1 MKNVH
6 LKLVF
11 VVFCI
16 LIYSCARHNPTA
28 NNEDEILRII
38 SYESEKISNPNN
50 PVEYSFLQQ
59 ISWEVTE
66 RDVSMFSYRITT
78 SDGELPDSIFTDADG
93 WIYHYLPG
101 ADESI
106 PLSSPLAERT
116 IWTDETQFEIS
127 FISNNGVLSNI
138 LTYFEIRCLIYDE
151 ISEIIFWNYFES
163 REIGTLLTNSGGNC
177 NGGETGTALTF
188 FLNEKLTDVF
198 VEGLY
203 ADHFM
208 YRLNII
214 SELDSTMIFEGEW
227 HNSNEC
233 EDIRKV
239 TLNVNS
245 IPPLIPNIDGEI
257 SQFEAYIVTRS
268 GYADIDNPALSNF
281 KVCEG
286 FHPGSLIYI
295 AEENNAGKNDTWVLG
310 ENHFVTLMDQSIPK
324 VIPSIMTAD
333 GAHFATPFWIDW
345 DGNMEVI
352 GSDDLQIFFHWGWK
366 GEFETDQPG
375 RRRVGHVYDELTNTL
390 YFAEI
395 LFFDLRYDDE
405 AFVHESLPAAIYNI
419 IDDDGTEWLRVP
431 IEHEFGQNIIVSG
444 DYVSVGTHSFVV
456 RAVDSQFEV
465 DPTPAEFIFN
475 IVAPI
480 PKEEKIGIL
489 IIDDEQ
495 NHNVYSPEDIVDSL
509 YAYFF
514 EDQSGVEEINR
525 DDVEDGIGNLGLSAL
540 HFYRAVFSPTDLQ
553 QYKTIL
559 YHSDAPLINTT
570 SNFDKEYDSLNL
582 YLDSGGNLIFSGG
595 ANALVIQDR
604 CQRECLPLLE
614 KYFGIPLD
622 TGAQGNAVNVVTYV
636 DPDTGDETIAH
647 FIHLQFLV
655 KATASNGFTN
665 DVYLQ
670 FPSFNQH
677 VNMNYGLGPVA
688 YFEYLINGTEPI
700 FNFGCKYPDSNGNG
714 IDPTFLIWDDE
725 YDTDQ
730 YPNEAQYNEFNG
742 KTVALRK
749 ITENN
754 SCYFFGFPLSYMNAE
769 QVKNT
774 IIQIL
779 DEIE

>member
-1 MKNVH
+1 MKKFH
-6 LKLVF
+6 LISMTLF
-11 VVFCI
+11 LCI
-16 LIYSCARHNPTA
+16 LICSCTRHNPTA
-28 NNEDEILRII
+28 NSEDEILRIT
-38 SYESEKISNPNN
+38 SYESEKIPNPNN
-50 PVEYSFLQQ
+50 PIEYSYFQQ
-59 ISWEVTE
+59 IGWEVTE
-66 RDVSMFSYRITT
+66 RDISMFSYRITT
-78 SDGELPDSIFTDADG
+78 SDGELPNSIFTDTDG

-127 FISNNGVLSNI
+127 FISNNGILPHI
-138 LTYFEIRCLIYDE
+138 LTYFEIRCLIDDE

-177 NGGETGTALTF
+177 NGCETGTALTF
-188 FLNEKLTDVF
+188 FLNEKITDIF

-214 SELDSTMIFEGEW
+214 SELDSTLIFEGEW

-239 TLNVNS
+239 ILNENS
-245 IPPLIPNIDGEI
+245 IPPLIPNIDGEL

-286 FHPGSLIYI
+286 FYPGSLIYV
-295 AEENNAGKNDTWVLG
+295 AEEDNVGKNDTWVLG
-310 ENHFVTLMDQSIPK
+310 ENHFVTLMDQSIGK
-324 VIPSIMTAD
+324 VIPYVITSD
-333 GAHFATPFWIDW
+333 GAHFSTPFWIDW

-352 GSDDLQIFFHWGWK
+352 GSDDLQIFFHWGWH
-366 GEFETDQPG
+366 GEFEDNQPDK
-375 RRRVGHVYDELTNTL
+375 RRVNQVLDENTDSL

-395 LFFDLRYDDE
+395 FYFDLRYDDE
-405 AFVHESLPAAIYNI
+405 AFVHELLPAAIYNI
-419 IDDDGTEWLRVP
+419 IDDDGTEWLRIP
-431 IEHEFGQNIIVSG
+431 IEHEYSQNTIVSG
-444 DYVSVGTHSFVV
+444 DYASVGTHSFVV

-465 DPTPAEFIFN
+465 DPTPAEFVFN

-495 NHNVYSPEDIVDSL
+495 NHSVYCPEDSVDAL
-509 YAYFF
+509 YAYFLS
-514 EDQSGVEEINR
+514 DQPDVDEINR
-525 DDVEDGIGNLGLSAL
+525 IEVADFIGNLGLSAL
-540 HFYRAVFSPTDLQ
+540 HFYRAVLSPTDLQ

-559 YHSDAPLINTT
+559 YHSDNPLVNTI
-570 SNFDKEYDSLNL
+570 SNFYKEYDSLNL

-595 ANALVIQDR
+595 ANALTIQQR
-604 CQRECLPLLE
+604 CQYYGISLLK

-622 TGAQGNAVNVVTYV
+622 TGGQGNAVNLVTYV
-636 DPDTGDETIAH
+636 DPDTGEETIAD
-647 FIHLQFLV
+647 FFHLQFLV
-655 KATASNGFTN
+655 KSTALNGFTD

-670 FPSFNQH
+670 FPSFNNLI
-677 VNMNYGLGPVA
+677 NMKYGLGPVA
-688 YFEYLINGTEPI
+688 YFEYLLDETEPI
-700 FNFGCKYPDSNGNG
+700 FTYGCKTPYDG
-714 IDPTFLIWDDE
+714 IDPTFLAWDDE
-725 YDTDQ
+725 DDTDQ
-730 YPNEAQYNEFNG
+730 YPSEAQYNEFNG
-742 KTVALRK
+742 KTVGLRK

-754 SCYFFGFPLSYMNAE
+754 SCYFFGFPLSYMNAQ

-774 IIQIL
+774 INQIL